1 MLRRKLFLL
10 LLVSI
15 STMVKAQV
23 PPTKAEIINAYIE
36 TYRELAIAEMQRT
49 GVPASIKLAQGI
61 LETEA
66 GRSDLVRRSNNHF
79 GIKCKSTWS
88 GAKVY
93 HDDDARGECFRA
105 YPSSIDSWRDHSDFL
120 KNNARYAPLFK
131 LDPDDY
137 KGWANGLK
145 AAGYATNPRYPQI
158 LIKYIE
164 EYNLNDYTLIAL
176 GKKRAPDWRPST
188 NVMASPSPIAMAT
201 PAVQPEVIQAEITAA
216 KSEYPVGIFMI
227 NETRVVF
234 ATAGTSIAKLA
245 DIHHVTAASIYEF
258 NDLRDD
264 EDILKYDQLIY
275 LQRKRP
281 VGDKEFYVVET
292 EEDMY
297 EISQRVGIRLE
308 NLLQYNQMTMNMKP
322 ALGEKIYLQK
332 NRVGKAKLINSK

>member
-1 MLRRKLFLL
+1 MMRKLFLL
-10 LLVSI
+10 VLI
-15 STMVKAQV
+15 SLSLNVIAQV

-66 GRSDLVRRSNNHF
+66 GRSDLVTRSNNHF
-79 GIKCKSTWS
+79 GIKCKSTWT
-88 GAKVY
+88 GPKVY

-105 YPSSIDSWRDHSDFL
+105 YPSAIDSWRDHSDFL
-120 KNNARYAPLFK
+120 KGNARYAMLFK
-131 LDPDDY
+131 LAPDDY

-164 EYNLNDYTLIAL
+164 DYNLNDYSLIAM
-176 GKKRAPDWRPST
+176 GKKRAPDWTPTT
-188 NVMASPSPIAMAT
+188 NVIASPSPIAMAT
-201 PAVQPEVIQAEITAA
+201 PVVQPEAVREEINVP
-216 KSEYPVGIFMI
+216 KQQYPIGIFTI
-227 NETRVVF
+227 NETRVVY
-234 ATAGTSIAKLA
+234 ATAGTSVSKLA
-245 DIHHVTAASIYEF
+245 ELHHVQPSLLFEF
-258 NDLRDD
+258 NDLRND
-264 EDILKYDQLIY
+264 EDILKEDQLIY
-275 LQRKRP
+275 LQRKRT
-281 VGDKEFYVVET
+281 VCEKEFYVVEE

-297 EISQRVGIRLE
+297 DISQRLGIRLE

-332 NRVGKAKLINSK
+332 GRVGKPKLINSK